1 MKSWSNADTSCRSD
15 RAILLGMD
23 SKMTTFIG
31 ALKSGLYSNW
41 TVPFVTY
48 MVDEWR
54 AVDAVRQHKIIDAIV
69 TYGERT
75 PLVDNLVFVM
85 ILDIVRLRA
94 ERVLTQHEATCHCR
108 LWSVATAAV
117 RGRVQELAMLANWY
131 PTRGAVAI
139 GGDRASGAS

>member
-1 MKSWSNADTSCRSD
+1 
-15 RAILLGMD
+15 
-23 SKMTTFIG
+23 MTTFIG

-54 AVDAVRQHKIIDAIV
+54 AVDADRQHKIIDAILV
-69 TYGERT
+69 YGERT
-75 PLVDNLVFVM
+75 PLVDNLTFVM

-108 LWSVATAAV
+108 LWSVATAPV
-117 RGRVQELAMLANWY
+117 RDRIRELAMLANWY

-139 GGDRASGAS
+139 GADRAS